1 MLTRL
6 LGVMLL
12 TEIELLRL
20 RQSARLSLMTFL
32 FSLPLIGQLH
42 ASDASLQ
49 EVSKVPS
56 VEYLESHQA
65 VIGEIIFE
73 TENVFDPNIPEE
85 DVYLYRLTNR
95 LHIKTRPKIIARQ
108 LLFQSGDVF
117 DQRLLEESERIL
129 RSNNYLKDA
138 DIVPIRYEDGTVDLL
153 VRTKDVWTLDPRL
166 SFGRSGGTNNAT
178 IGIRDSN
185 LFGTGIYFGLYHKT
199 GVDRDENLISFSDRE
214 LGNTR
219 YGLTLAYSDNS
230 DGKRAEA
237 HYGRPFYS
245 LEAPRAFDVSL
256 LNEDRVDSLYDRGK
270 IQADYRH
277 QIDQY
282 SISTGISS
290 GLQGGWAKRYS
301 IGLQFDEHRFSTGTG
316 DDLPYTII
324 PEDRK
329 FFYPFLEWEMLED
342 RFEEARNHNQIGRT
356 EDRYLGTRFNVR
368 LGYAS
373 ESAGS
378 LNSAFLI
385 NAAASTGFGNSESGS
400 LLTSADYH
408 GRLES
413 GSLANSLLGLE
424 AVYHNRQSDLWLFH
438 AALSGSIGSNL
449 DIDDP
454 LLIGGD
460 NGLRGYPLRYQG
472 GSSRA
477 LLTLEERLFTKWFP
491 FRLVHIGAAVFLDV
505 GRTWGD
511 NPVGDEN
518 LGWLSDVG
526 FGLRLGNDRSGIGRV
541 VHLDVAFPIG
551 GESSISSVQFLVKGK
566 TSF

>member
-1 MLTRL
+1 MLTFL
-6 LGVMLL
+6 LDMLPMVESDFFQL
-12 TEIELLRL
+12 SHMGRMALAMLFC
-20 RQSARLSLMTFL
+20 SLSLVGPL
-32 FSLPLIGQLH
+32 F
-42 ASDASLQ
+42 ASDARPQ
-49 EVSKVPS
+49 EISQIPS
-56 VEYLESHQA
+56 AGYLESHQA
-65 VIGEIIFE
+65 VIGEITFE
-73 TENVFDPNIPEE
+73 NENVFDPNIPEE
-85 DVYLYRLTNR
+85 DIYLYRLTNR
-95 LHIKTRPKIIARQ
+95 LHIKTRPKVIARQ
-108 LLFQSGDVF
+108 LLFKTGDVF

-138 DIVPIRYEDGTVDLL
+138 VIEPIRYEDGTVDLL

-166 SFGRSGGTNNAT
+166 SFGRSGGENNAT
-178 IGIRDSN
+178 FGVRDSN

-199 GVDRDENLISFSDRE
+199 SVDRDENLISISDRE

-219 YGLTLAYSDNS
+219 YGLTVSYSDNS
-230 DGKRAEA
+230 DGKRAELK
-237 HYGRPFYS
+237 YGQPFYS

-256 LNEDRVDSLYDRGK
+256 VNDDRVDSLYDQGDV
-270 IQADYRH
+270 QADFRH

-282 SISTGISS
+282 SISTGISK
-290 GLQGGWAKRYS
+290 GLQHGWVNRYS
-301 IGLQFDEHRFSTGTG
+301 IGLQYDEHRFSEVTG

-324 PEDRK
+324 PDDRK
-329 FFYPFLEWEMLED
+329 FFYPFVEWEMLED
-342 RFEEARNHNQIGRT
+342 HFEEARNHDQIGRT

-378 LNSAFLI
+378 LNSAFLL
-385 NAAASTGFGNSESGS
+385 NAAASKGFGNSDSDS

-408 GRLES
+408 ARLES
-413 GSLANSLLGLE
+413 GSLVNSLLGLE
-424 AVYHNRQSDLWLFH
+424 AVYHKRQSELWLFH
-438 AALSGSIGSNL
+438 AGLSGSIGSNL

-472 GSSRA
+472 GSSRV
-477 LLTLEERLFTKWFP
+477 LLTLEERLFTGWFP
-491 FRLVHIGAAVFLDV
+491 FRLVHIGAAAFLDV

-511 NPVGDEN
+511 NPVSDEN

-526 FGLRLGNDRSGIGRV
+526 FGLRFGNDRSGIGRV

-551 GESSISSVQFLVKGK
+551 GDSSISNVQFLLKGR